1 MSTWALRTN
10 GDTPSGFAK
19 DRTDRPALRRR
30 AGPRRS
36 RRSRLVAQT
45 RGTCGKASQAG
56 TGPSGSGPSGSG
68 PSGSGPSGNG
78 ASGSEASGNE
88 ANDKRPRLRPEC
100 GGSGGAQLKALVQ
113 LGAERELA
121 RRIRQR
127 YHLRPPAS
135 NAMSGG
141 SPHRHR
147 HSQASAC
154 AIRAHNA
161 PGSGPHLSGHRC
173 TGSRRRPHRDSAG
186 FRRAWVNP
194 ARTESYFAPP
204 SSSRLK
210 FGSDNAPSASIA
222 RPAASIAP
230 RMASRLHSTCA
241 ADGDVSV
248 SPRLFPCPPH
258 SPRE

>member
-1 MSTWALRTN
+1 MFNGSHSDSGGTVSTWALRTN

-88 ANDKRPRLRPEC
+88 ANDKRPRLRQEC

-127 YHLRPPAS
+127 YHLRLPAS
-135 NAMSGG
+135 NAMSVG

-154 AIRAHNA
+154 AIRAHIRA
-161 PGSGPHLSGHRC
+161 RISHSSGWPPLHR
-173 TGSRRRPHRDSAG
+173 
-186 FRRAWVNP
+186 
-194 ARTESYFAPP
+194 
-204 SSSRLK
+204 
-210 FGSDNAPSASIA
+210 
-222 RPAASIAP
+222 
-230 RMASRLHSTCA
+230 
-241 ADGDVSV
+241 
-248 SPRLFPCPPH
+248 H
-258 SPRE
+258 SPAFAQGQCGLSARLV